1 MKAIV
6 MTGYGDVDT
15 LELRDMPEPSV
26 GPGDVKVRVK
36 AASVNPIDWKI
47 RKGSRQGFIPVR
59 FPYVPGRDVSG
70 EVVEVGRDVTRFKE
84 GDQVM
89 GLVNGGYAE
98 RVVAP
103 AEAWAPV
110 PRSLDTRDAAALP
123 LVSLTGTQL
132 MEEGVDPHKGD
143 TVLVTG
149 AMGSVGRAAVHAAK
163 RRGAKVWAGVR
174 RKQKSDAAQL
184 GVDGVVAID
193 DPADLDSLPP
203 LDAIADTVGGETTT
217 RLLPRLKPGGTLGS
231 VVGEPPGAKERG
243 IQVRSILGHP
253 DGKRLA
259 QLGEDVARGEL
270 AIPIAKRF
278 PLRDAREAQQTAERG
293 GVNGKVLL
301 TP

>member
-6 MTGYGDVDT
+6 MTGYGDVDR
-15 LELRDMPEPSV
+15 LELQDMPEPAV
-26 GPGDVKVRVK
+26 GPGDVKVQVK

-47 RKGSRQGFIPVR
+47 RKGGRQGFIPVK
-59 FPYVPGRDVSG
+59 FPYVPGRDAAG
-70 EVVEVGRDVTRFKE
+70 EVVEVGRDVKRFKV

-110 PRSLDTRDAAALP
+110 PASLDTRDAAALP

-132 MEEGVDPHKGD
+132 MEEGVDPARGD

-149 AMGSVGRAAVHAAK
+149 AVGSVGRAAIHAAR

-174 RKQKSDAAQL
+174 RKQKGEAAHL

-193 DPADLDSLPP
+193 DPADLDGLPP
-203 LDAIADTVGGETTT
+203 LDAIADTVGGETTE
-217 RLLPRLKPGGTLGS
+217 RLLPRLKAGGTIGS
-231 VVGEPPGAKERG
+231 VVGEPPGAKARG
-243 IQVRSILGHP
+243 FQVRSILGHA

-270 AIPIAKRF
+270 AIPIARRF
-278 PLRDAREAQQTAERG
+278 PLKDAREAQQAAEHG
-293 GVNGKVLL
+293 AQGKVLL